1 MKCISESKPN
11 AIMGRVSVK
20 WIISAVPIKPHP
32 FILLLL
38 SFLSVVGFGQ
48 SVNQLCAD
56 DKGTNLIAIDGSS

>member
-32 FILLLL
+32 FILLFLLL
-38 SFLSVVGFGQ
+38 SFLSVLGFGQ

-56 DKGTNLIAIDGSS
+56 DKGTDLISH